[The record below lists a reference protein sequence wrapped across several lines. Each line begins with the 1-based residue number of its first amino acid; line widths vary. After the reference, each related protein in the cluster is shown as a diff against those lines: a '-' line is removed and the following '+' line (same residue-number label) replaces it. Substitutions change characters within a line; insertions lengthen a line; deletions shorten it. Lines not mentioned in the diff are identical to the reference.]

1 MTIIFH
7 IDVNSAFLSWSAVEE
22 LKNGADRDLRKINA
36 IVGGDQKSRHGIVL
50 AKSQSAKRYGIR
62 TGEPVANAFRK
73 CSDLVVVPPDHRH
86 YQEYSKRL
94 MDLLRDYTP
103 DIEQVSVDEC
113 FMDFTGIA
121 HRFHSPIDGAMEIK
135 NAVRDKF
142 GFTVNVGISTNK
154 LLAKMAS
161 DFEKPDTVHTLF
173 PEEIQAK
180 MWPLPV
186 EDLFMAGRSSVET
199 LHKLEM
205 RTIGDV
211 AQADPAILEL
221 HLKSHGRMLWESANG
236 IGDDV
241 VRPVRAESKGIGN
254 STTLAKDVTT
264 EEEAGKVLFNLAESV
279 GRRLRNAKMKAGM
292 LSVEIRY
299 HTFRDNSHQKQLFR
313 STNNDMEIYD
323 IAMELFREFWNG
335 EPIRLLGLRSSKL
348 VHEDEPEQMSLF
360 DMPILHSS
368 AGKDTHSTQKI
379 HSILSTEHTS
389 RSDKLRNL
397 DEALDQIRK
406 KYGDDAVK
414 RGTQL

>member
-1 MTIIFH
+1 
-7 IDVNSAFLSWSAVEE
+7 
-22 LKNGADRDLRKINA
+22 
-36 IVGGDQKSRHGIVL
+36 
-50 AKSQSAKRYGIR
+50 
-62 TGEPVANAFRK
+62 
-73 CSDLVVVPPDHRH
+73 
-86 YQEYSKRL
+86 
-94 MDLLRDYTP
+94 
-103 DIEQVSVDEC
+103 
-113 FMDFTGIA
+113 
-121 HRFHSPIDGAMEIK
+121 
-135 NAVRDKF
+135 
-142 GFTVNVGISTNK
+142 
-154 LLAKMAS
+154 MAS
-161 DFEKPDTVHTLF
+161 DFEKPDKVHTLF

-205 RTIGDV
+205 RIIGDV

-236 IGDDV
+236 IGDEV
-241 VRPVRAESKGIGN
+241 VRPVRAEAKGIGN

-279 GRRLRNAKMKAGM
+279 GRRLRNAGMKAGM

-299 HTFRDNSHQKQLFR
+299 YTFQDNSHQKQLFR
-313 STNNDMEIYD
+313 LTSNDMEIYN

-360 DMPILHSS
+360 DFQAMQNEKPQS
-368 AGKDTHSTQKI
+368 APGVKKTHSM
-379 HSILSTEHTS
+379 LSNES
-389 RSDKLRNL
+389 SLRREKLRSL
-397 DEALDQIRK
+397 DQALDQIRK

-414 RGTQL
+414 RGTQLRPGE

>member
-1 MTIIFH
+1 
-7 IDVNSAFLSWSAVEE
+7 
-22 LKNGADRDLRKINA
+22 
-36 IVGGDQKSRHGIVL
+36 
-50 AKSQSAKRYGIR
+50 
-62 TGEPVANAFRK
+62 
-73 CSDLVVVPPDHRH
+73 
-86 YQEYSKRL
+86 
-94 MDLLRDYTP
+94 
-103 DIEQVSVDEC
+103 
-113 FMDFTGIA
+113 
-121 HRFHSPIDGAMEIK
+121 
-135 NAVRDKF
+135 
-142 GFTVNVGISTNK
+142 
-154 LLAKMAS
+154 
-161 DFEKPDTVHTLF
+161 
-173 PEEIQAK
+173 

-254 STTLAKDVTT
+254 SRTLAKDVTT

-279 GRRLRNAKMKAGM
+279 GRRLRNAGMKAGM

-368 AGKDTHSTQKI
+368 AGKDAHSTQKI